1 MQKLS
6 RKQREVMLALF
17 RAYGSYGAAGIPTLQ
32 ALTGYSYASVAM
44 ILQRLER
51 YGYVTRIRRGAY
63 TFTRAGYNVALELAK
78 QEKARLEAQ
87 KQIRQQNSG
96 EGSDYYR
103 VIGGIEPP
111 DFTPW
116 P

>member
-6 RKQREVMLALF
+6 KKQRQVMLALF
-17 RAYGSYGAAGIPTLQ
+17 QAYGSYGAAGIPTLQ
-32 ALTGYSYASVAM
+32 ALTGYSYASIAM

-78 QEKARLEAQ
+78 QEKARVEAQ
-87 KQIRQQNSG
+87 KQVKQGSG
-96 EGSDYYR
+96 GQSDYYR